1 MKERL
6 AKRADIPNP
15 GERERISRTNLNRKT
30 GVAGSVD
37 VGAHLQQM
45 GKNERRPERT
55 EQGFIPAS
63 SVDELGWSAIPVE
76 KRRDKIR

>member
-45 GKNERRPERT
+45 GKNERRTRENGLR
-55 EQGFIPAS
+55 FIPAS
-63 SVDELGWSAIPVE
+63 SVDELGWSAIPVV